1 MLKRWVPAS
10 FIAVAMALALAGGA
24 VLAVGSSHNS
34 HRGDVFDRAAEI
46 LGIAPAELQ
55 DAHDQAQREA
65 RESHLVNAVQRL
77 VAIEI
82 IDQSEA
88 DSFTAWIS
96 DRPDS
101 VDDALLTKLT
111 SSLISSPW
119 VATPRIELHH
129 LQSNGP
135 NDINDRMAEILG
147 LDADALADALASGES
162 DLAALDRLA
171 KLHLVIDQL
180 LEDGDINA
188 DEANEL
194 RTWIDAA
201 PDWLLDLDITS
212 RALPAFG
219 MFDRDHGGLD
229 FLKRLPFGNR
239 HHHDKDSREFRFEFG
254 GPGGTFKFDSE
265 QHDFPFSE
273 DGFDGLFDRFDFER
287 FEGFEEFEN
296 IEGLEELF
304 ERFEG
309 HRFFDPP
316 FDLPEES
323 TPMPETTTSA

>member
-24 VLAVGSSHNS
+24 VLAVGSSHDS
-34 HRGDVFDRAAEI
+34 HRGDVFERAADI

-55 DAHDQAQREA
+55 DAHDQAQSEA
-65 RESHLVNAVQRL
+65 REAQLVDAVERL
-77 VAIEI
+77 VAAEI

-101 VDDALLTKLT
+101 VDDTLLNKLT
-111 SSLISSPW
+111 SSLITSPW
-119 VATPRIELHH
+119 IATSRIELHH
-129 LQSNGP
+129 LPHSGSG
-135 NDINDRMAEILG
+135 DINDRMAEILG
-147 LDADALADALASGES
+147 IDADALADALASGQSE
-162 DLAALDRLA
+162 LAELDRLT
-171 KLHLVIDQL
+171 KLHLVIDQM
-180 LEDGDINA
+180 LEDGDITT

-201 PDWLLDLDITS
+201 PEWLLDLDVSS
-212 RALPAFG
+212 RALPALG

-239 HHHDKDSREFRFEFG
+239 HHDDKGSREFRFEFG
-254 GPGGTFKFDSE
+254 GPRGSFKFDSE
-265 QHDFPFSE
+265 DHDFPFSE

-287 FEGFEEFEN
+287 FEGFEELEN

-309 HRFFDPP
+309 HRFFEPP
-316 FDLPEES
+316 WDLPEET
-323 TPMPETTTSA
+323 TPVPETATSA